1 MLPNWIIP
9 IRGKEIDV
17 RVKGF
22 SIAKYMSG
30 KAAIKGMKA
39 LYRHF
44 RSIQSSSKPMNPP
57 NKMHTAK
64 VNGAE
69 TPFEIGEMPEK

>member
-1 MLPNWIIP
+1 M
-9 IRGKEIDV
+9 RGNDIDV
-17 RVKGF
+17 RNPS
-22 SIAKYMSG
+22 SIARYMSG
-30 KAAIKGMKA
+30 KAAIKGIKA

-69 TPFEIGEMPEK
+69 TPFEALAMPEK

>member
-1 MLPNWIIP
+1 M
-9 IRGKEIDV
+9 DV

-22 SIAKYMSG
+22 VIAQYMSG
-30 KAAIKGMKA
+30 SAAINGINA
-39 LYRHF
+39 LKRHF
-44 RSIQSSSKPMNPP
+44 KSIQSSSKPMKPP

-69 TPFEIGEMPEK
+69 TPFESGSTRKKYTKKR